1 MNSRYAFGKYR
12 LEIRMVSLLSVV
24 TLKTGGNAPE
34 NAVYLQN
41 PNTSQGEFC

>member
-1 MNSRYAFGKYR
+1 M
-12 LEIRMVSLLSVV
+12 ISLSSVV

-41 PNTSQGEFC
+41 NNTLEGQFC